1 MMEKYFRS
9 WIDRGTCSSLL
20 RGEKKNEKDRSRR
33 GTSIYLLSF
42 VSGIILDS
50 SYTKG
55 SLWFSFSS
63 PEREGSLKKK
73 KKYESRVINRA
84 VHQGVFGSTLWRVG
98 RWIRDEKFCSLS
110 VCKKRIK
117 STARL
122 SLYVYKKRKHDTP
135 IAYIRTHTYTRAHSH
150 TYTLFNT
157 QVHSYRYREV
167 RSKRGEGKRGGK

>member
-73 KKYESRVINRA
+73 KKKKYESRVVNRA

-135 IAYIRTHTYTRAHSH
+135 ITYIHTYTHIYTRTLTHVHVVQH
-150 TYTLFNT
+150 TGTL
-157 QVHSYRYREV
+157 V
-167 RSKRGEGKRGGK
+167 

>member
-1 MMEKYFRS
+1 MEKYFRS

-33 GTSIYLLSF
+33 GTSMHLDLSF
-42 VSGIILDS
+42 IVRIGDNFGFQLHQRIALVFLLVARARRI
-50 SYTKG
+50 
-55 SLWFSFSS
+55 F
-63 PEREGSLKKK
+63 EKK

-122 SLYVYKKRKHDTP
+122 SLYVYKKRKHD
-135 IAYIRTHTYTRAHSH
+135 YIHTYTHIYTRTPTHVHVVQH
-150 TYTLFNT
+150 TGTL
-157 QVHSYRYREV
+157 V
-167 RSKRGEGKRGGK
+167 